1 MENLENEVVQK
12 GRDVEASERRS
23 RDELKK
29 VSAAN
34 RNLEQDLSESRGL
47 LAKFKKDNIELKN
60 HIITLE

>member
-34 RNLEQDLSESRGL
+34 RNLD
-47 LAKFKKDNIELKN
+47 
-60 HIITLE
+60 